1 MALTYCEVCG
11 VLIQADQPS
20 VSVPEGVICEP
31 CFASRRVEPQEPAP
45 SAEPEFVQFNCCYC
59 QSLLRL
65 KAVPRRTR
73 IRCPKCND
81 YFYLHEDGRIEAKL
95 EGNTTA
101 VLASPV
107 MNMRPFTP
115 AEGSRPATPATGS
128 LPAAPPPDKTQPMK
142 RQPPQPLPEP
152 SGKQALLKGLEPI
165 KKMDFLDKLAD
176 KPKGEDLVDTD
187 AYASTGP
194 PLDLLPQN
202 VGPGK
207 AARTAPREVSLRPSE
222 EGQVDLDAEGL
233 KRKTQKFKSGTTA
246 RPTGKRKA
254 EEAAEPEPPTKQGGK
269 KRAPKPDD
277 DEAARADLARDEE
290 RAREKREEKERRAA
304 EATRRGAELEAQA
317 AKKGLGALAVLT
329 LAALPAIVCALL
341 LSMTTRGTGF
351 AVRGGVGDRMR
362 DLGGVMDR
370 GIRALG
376 TTLNPAL
383 PPGGPKLPETER
395 RG

>member
-11 VLIQADQPS
+11 VLIQADQPQ

-31 CFASRRVEPQEPAP
+31 CFASRQVEPAEPAP
-45 SAEPEFVQFNCCYC
+45 AAETEFVQFNCCYC

-95 EGNTTA
+95 EGSTTA
-101 VLASPV
+101 VMASPV
-107 MNMRPFTP
+107 ANMRPLTP
-115 AEGSRPATPATGS
+115 NEGMRPATPATGS
-128 LPAAPPPDKTQPMK
+128 LPAPPSPDKTQPMK
-142 RQPPQPLPEP
+142 RQPPLPEP
-152 SGKQALLKGLEPI
+152 ASQASLLKGLEPI
-165 KKMDFLDKLAD
+165 KRMDFLDKLAD
-176 KPKGEDLVDTD
+176 KPKGENLVDTD

-194 PLDLLPQN
+194 ALDLLPQN

-207 AARTAPREVSLRPSE
+207 AAKSTPREVSLRPSE

-233 KRKTQKFKSGTTA
+233 KRKTQKYQTGSKA

-254 EEAAEPEPPTKQGGK
+254 QEAEPEPEPPKK
-269 KRAPKPDD
+269 KRPKQDE

-304 EATRRGAELEAQA
+304 EAARRGAELEAQA
-317 AKKGLGALAVLT
+317 AKKGLGALAVVT
-329 LAALPAIVCALL
+329 LAALPAIACGLL

-351 AVRGGVGDRMR
+351 AVRGGIGDGMR
-362 DLGGVMDR
+362 NLGGVVDR
-370 GIRALG
+370 GVRALG
-376 TTLNPAL
+376 TTVNPAL
-383 PPGGPKLPETER
+383 PPGGPRLPETER